1 MQKLN
6 EILIRNQSNLNKLVQ
21 RYFNTTSQLN
31 AGKLWRQS
39 VGLPKLQTAR
49 GALIDLPD
57 YSFLGSYFKS
67 MIFKIIKVIIF
78 HDE

>member
-1 MQKLN
+1 MHRERLEMEDKL
-6 EILIRNQSNLNKLVQ
+6 
-21 RYFNTTSQLN
+21 FNTTSQLN

-67 MIFKIIKVIIF
+67 MILKIIKVILF
-78 HDE
+78 HK

>member
-1 MQKLN
+1 MQRLN
-6 EILIRNQSNLNKLVQ
+6 EIIIRNKSNLNKLAL

-31 AGKLWRQS
+31 AGKKWRQS

-57 YSFLGSYFKS
+57 YSFLGYF
-67 MIFKIIKVIIF
+67 M
-78 HDE
+78 